1 MQAQLLAVRA
11 LSGIASTLP
20 CVKSYCISKAIC
32 VYTKTAA
39 LPCIN
44 VYTRMYRVLF
54 YCTVLVDAAARL
66 LIVRVLYVVIYRH
79 SRLYVSVFIVS
90 FILYI

>member
-1 MQAQLLAVRA
+1 MLDELLYIKGNMCLYKDGGRGGVAVYKRLPA
-11 LSGIASTLP
+11 SVQSTILLHDFSGRPA
-20 CVKSYCISKAIC
+20 V
-32 VYTKTAA
+32 
-39 LPCIN
+39 
-44 VYTRMYRVLF
+44 
-54 YCTVLVDAAARL
+54 RL